1 MQQEGREENVY
12 HCYITSLITFTSK
25 IREYICA
32 CKRENKRKIEKKKIW
47 AFKARKA
54 RKIMIIISIIVYNT

>member
-32 CKRENKRKIEKKKIW
+32 CKRENKRKIEKKKSGHS
-47 AFKARKA
+47 KQGKQG
-54 RKIMIIISIIVYNT
+54 KS